1 MMIKL
6 ALLTAIYCVI
16 MLFPRLLSRRMARD
30 AAPETDVA
38 TISAVTVSAR

>member
-16 MLFPRLLSRRMARD
+16 MLFPRVFSRPTGQD
-30 AAPETDVA
+30 AESAPA
-38 TISAVTVSAR
+38 TSG